1 MKIEILCVQRNFQ
14 LLIDII
20 FLLVTSYFFIGV
32 LIFYSGSEMSP
43 PNFIFQEFKL
53 RIKIEFGVTSAIE
66 NEGATPNIQAF
77 NSSWTYI

>member
-1 MKIEILCVQRNFQ
+1 MFSVIFNYFQ
-14 LLIDII
+14 LIDM
-20 FLLVTSYFFIGV
+20 FKLFFIGV

-66 NEGATPNIQAF
+66 NEGATPIIQAF
-77 NSSWTYI
+77 NSSCTYI

>member
-1 MKIEILCVQRNFQ
+1 MKIEILCVQCSFQ

-32 LIFYSGSEMSP
+32 LIFSGSEMSP

-53 RIKIEFGVTSAIE
+53 RIKIEFGVTSAND
-66 NEGATPNIQAF
+66 NEGATHIKQGF
-77 NSSWTYI
+77 TSSCTYI